1 MMNIFPGDI
10 CIRLDSVR
18 SILSC
23 AIISIFLT
31 GNWKINIVFGGFNEL
46 FQLFIFIWD
55 AKIQREIHLMVFSS
69 QVLMKIFGFDIFEFI
84 FEWVDLGL
92 SLFEKLQKFVT
103 FFIWCSSVRT
113 NIWFQVF
120 VATLL
125 RIPIVW
131 HNHIHNKIHPL
142 IELFQTA
149 ITVSRKLYCIKS
161 AIIEGNSS

>member
-92 SLFEKLQKFVT
+92 SLFEKFKKFFAFKTWCFSIRKSIWFEIFVT
-103 FFIWCSSVRT
+103 
-113 NIWFQVF
+113 
-120 VATLL
+120 TLL
-125 RIPIVW
+125 RRPIIGHHHV
-131 HNHIHNKIHPL
+131 HQEN
-142 IELFQTA
+142 
-149 ITVSRKLYCIKS
+149 
-161 AIIEGNSS
+161 NSLVKFL